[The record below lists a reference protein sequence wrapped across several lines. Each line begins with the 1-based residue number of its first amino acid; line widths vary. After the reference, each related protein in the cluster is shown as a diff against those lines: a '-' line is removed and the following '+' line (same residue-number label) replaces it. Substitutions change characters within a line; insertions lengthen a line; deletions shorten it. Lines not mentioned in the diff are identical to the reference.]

1 MMKILSEIAD
11 SYGLHELHKKFNENN
26 QFYYGKNEV
35 EKFKGDYSK
44 FYAKPSLPK
53 TYFEQENVKG
63 DYIYGDYIKGK
74 LKFLSE
80 VKNGPTN
87 IEAIF
92 HYNICVSEKNKDINV
107 ILIHGWKSDLNRL
120 NSIFSESFISK
131 GYNIYSYVLPFHLER
146 ASKSSPYDCFFSSNV
161 NRTLKSVQQSIS
173 DIRALISYIKDKN
186 KGKIIIIGLSIG
198 GAISN
203 LLSEVEEN
211 IDLLISLFYGNNFAF
226 SALETDAGKY
236 IKKELLKNNFNSS
249 LLNENWSIINSSL
262 RKPIIDLDK
271 ILLVSGKYDKYVLNT
286 DTDKLWENWGKP
298 KRKILKCG
306 HSGIKLCQ
314 KSIREETLKF
324 IEERV

>member
-26 QFYYGKNEV
+26 QFYYDKNEV
-35 EKFKGDYSK
+35 EKFNGDYSK
-44 FYAKPSLPK
+44 FYAKPFLPK
-53 TYFEQENVKG
+53 ICFEEDNVKG
-63 DYIYGDYIKGK
+63 NYKNGK
-74 LKFLSE
+74 LKFLSAI
-80 VKNGPTN
+80 KNGTSN
-87 IEAIF
+87 TQAIF
-92 HYNICVSEKNKDINV
+92 YYNLCKADKNNKINV
-107 ILIHGWKSDLNRL
+107 ILIHGWKSNLDRL
-120 NSIFSESFISK
+120 NSIFSECFMSK
-131 GYNIYSYVLPFHLER
+131 GYNIYSYVLPFHLDR
-146 ASKSSPYDCFFSSNV
+146 VSKSSPYDCFFSSNV

-236 IKKELLKNNFNSS
+236 IKKELLKNNFKSN

-286 DTDKLWENWGKP
+286 DTDKLWEDWGKP
-298 KRKILKCG
+298 KRKIIECG